1 MNRLGPLCCAG
12 HRQPAAGVGNSM
24 GAIQIVVVLVLLAI
38 VGSLGTALYFLA
50 TGQEGSDKLFRSL
63 AIRVGLSVALFALLM
78 LAWRLGWIHPHA
90 PGR

>member
-1 MNRLGPLCCAG
+1 
-12 HRQPAAGVGNSM
+12 M
-24 GAIQIVVVLVLLAI
+24 GAIQIVVIVVLLAI
-38 VGSLGTALYFLA
+38 VGSLGTALYYLA
-50 TGQEGSDKLFRSL
+50 TGQEGSNKLFRAL